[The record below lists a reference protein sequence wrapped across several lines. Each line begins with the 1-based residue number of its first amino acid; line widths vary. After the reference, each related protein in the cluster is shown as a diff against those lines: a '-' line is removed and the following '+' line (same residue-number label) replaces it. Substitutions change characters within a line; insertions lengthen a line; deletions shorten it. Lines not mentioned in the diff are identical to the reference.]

1 MTCNPI
7 IKYCRIPPII
17 TGYITNYQRN
27 PPVIGCRSQLPESA
41 WLATGRKR
49 PNPTWINHQPY
60 YGETTHLTT
69 VDLQLPES
77 AWLVTGQK
85 HQNPTPINHAV
96 VYYGK
101 TTHLM
106 NDSLTSDYLKVT
118 KCDGKCWNV
127 LKCDR
132 KYWKNVTDRR
142 QTAYKTCQQSTTT

>member
-1 MTCNPI
+1 MESSDNYRVMTCNPI

-77 AWLVTGQK
+77 AWLVTGRK
-85 HQNPTPINHAV
+85 HQNLTLINHAV

-106 NDSLTSDYLKVT
+106 NDCLTIEYLKVT
-118 KCDGKCWNV
+118 ESV
-127 LKCDR
+127 EM
-132 KYWKNVTDRR
+132 
-142 QTAYKTCQQSTTT
+142 